1 MNKDIE
7 KLFSFI
13 VEIDKMK
20 TIYRQTYIL
29 AEDRQETD
37 AEHSWHM
44 AIMVPLLSKYSNE
57 PIDEGHTIKLCLA
70 HDLVEIYA
78 GDTYCYD
85 AKASEDKED
94 REKASAEKLFSMLD
108 EPLKT
113 EIHSLW
119 LELSGRFE
127 IQPVPGQQP
136 YRVRG
141 KYGFFLRLYFWY
153 YLFCGL
159 DSLRRHLPGFSADA
173 GLSARPGSGR
183 HGYAAV
189 LLSGSGHSLPVQ
201 RGAH

>member
-1 MNKDIE
+1 MYEDIE

-44 AIMVPLLSKYSNE
+44 AMMVPLLSKYSNE

-85 AKASEDKED
+85 AKASEDKEA
-94 REKASAEKLFSMLD
+94 REIASAEKLFSMLD

-119 LELSGRFE
+119 LEFEAGQTSEAKFAAAMDRVQPLLLNLERNGRSWIRNGIYFSQVEKRIEKIKDGSEVLHE
-127 IQPVPGQQP
+127 IIHKRISEAKEKGWL
-136 YRVRG
+136 
-141 KYGFFLRLYFWY
+141 K
-153 YLFCGL
+153 
-159 DSLRRHLPGFSADA
+159 S
-173 GLSARPGSGR
+173 
-183 HGYAAV
+183 
-189 LLSGSGHSLPVQ
+189 
-201 RGAH
+201 

>member
-1 MNKDIE
+1 MNADIE

-29 AEDRQETD
+29 NEDRQETD

-57 PIDEGHTIKLCLA
+57 PIDEGHTIKLCLT

-85 AKASEDKED
+85 AKAGEDKEE

-113 EIHSLW
+113 EIYSLW
-119 LELSGRFE
+119 LEFEAGQTPEAKFAAAMDRVQPLLLNLERNGRSWIRNGIHFSQVENRISKIKDGSE
-127 IQPVPGQQP
+127 ILHAIIHE
-136 YRVRG
+136 RITE
-141 KYGFFLRLYFWY
+141 
-153 YLFCGL
+153 
-159 DSLRRHLPGFSADA
+159 
-173 GLSARPGSGR
+173 AREKGW
-183 HGYAAV
+183 
-189 LLSGSGHSLPVQ
+189 LKE
-201 RGAH
+201 

>member
-119 LELSGRFE
+119 LEFEAGQTSEAKFAAAMDRVQPLLLNLERNGRSWIRNGIYFSQVEKRIEKIKDGSE
-127 IQPVPGQQP
+127 ILHKIIHERISEAKDKGWL
-136 YRVRG
+136 
-141 KYGFFLRLYFWY
+141 K
-153 YLFCGL
+153 
-159 DSLRRHLPGFSADA
+159 S
-173 GLSARPGSGR
+173 
-183 HGYAAV
+183 
-189 LLSGSGHSLPVQ
+189 
-201 RGAH
+201 

>member
-1 MNKDIE
+1 MHADIE

-20 TIYRQTYIL
+20 TVYRQTYIL
-29 AEDRQETD
+29 NEDRQETD

-85 AKASEDKED
+85 AKAGEDKEE
-94 REKASAEKLFSMLD
+94 REKASAKKLFSMLD
-108 EPLKT
+108 EPLRT

-119 LELSGRFE
+119 LEFEAGETPEAKFAAAMDRVQPLLLNLERNGRSW
-127 IQPVPGQQP
+127 IRNGI
-136 YRVRG
+136 
-141 KYGFFLRLYFWY
+141 
-153 YLFCGL
+153 
-159 DSLRRHLPGFSADA
+159 HFSQVENRISKIKD
-173 GLSARPGSGR
+173 GSEVLHTIIHERITEAREKGW
-183 HGYAAV
+183 
-189 LLSGSGHSLPVQ
+189 LKD
-201 RGAH
+201 

>member
-119 LELSGRFE
+119 LEFEAGQTPEAKFAAAMDRVQPLLLNLERNGRSW
-127 IQPVPGQQP
+127 IRNGI
-136 YRVRG
+136 
-141 KYGFFLRLYFWY
+141 YFSQVEKRIEKIK
-153 YLFCGL
+153 
-159 DSLRRHLPGFSADA
+159 D
-173 GLSARPGSGR
+173 GSETLHKIIHERISEAKEKGW
-183 HGYAAV
+183 
-189 LLSGSGHSLPVQ
+189 LKS
-201 RGAH
+201 

>member
-1 MNKDIE
+1 MHADIE

-20 TIYRQTYIL
+20 TVYRQTYIL
-29 AEDRQETD
+29 NEDRQETD

-85 AKASEDKED
+85 SKAGEDKKE

-108 EPLKT
+108 EPLRT

-119 LELSGRFE
+119 LEFEAGETPEAKFAAAMDRVQPLLLNLERNGRSW
-127 IQPVPGQQP
+127 IRNGI
-136 YRVRG
+136 
-141 KYGFFLRLYFWY
+141 
-153 YLFCGL
+153 
-159 DSLRRHLPGFSADA
+159 HFSQVENRISKIKD
-173 GLSARPGSGR
+173 GSEVLHTIIHERITEAREKGW
-183 HGYAAV
+183 
-189 LLSGSGHSLPVQ
+189 LKD
-201 RGAH
+201 

>member
-119 LELSGRFE
+119 LEFEAGQTPEAKFAAAMDRVQPLLLNLERNGRSWIRNGIYFSQVEKRIEKIKDGSE
-127 IQPVPGQQP
+127 ILHKIIHERISEAKEKGWL
-136 YRVRG
+136 
-141 KYGFFLRLYFWY
+141 K
-153 YLFCGL
+153 
-159 DSLRRHLPGFSADA
+159 S
-173 GLSARPGSGR
+173 
-183 HGYAAV
+183 
-189 LLSGSGHSLPVQ
+189 
-201 RGAH
+201 

>member
-1 MNKDIE
+1 MHADIE

-20 TIYRQTYIL
+20 TVYRQTYIL
-29 AEDRQETD
+29 NEDRQETD

-85 AKASEDKED
+85 AKAGEDKEE

-108 EPLKT
+108 EPLRT

-119 LELSGRFE
+119 LEFEAGETPEAKFAAAMDRVQPLLLNLERNGRSW
-127 IQPVPGQQP
+127 IRNGI
-136 YRVRG
+136 
-141 KYGFFLRLYFWY
+141 YFSQVENRISKIKDGSEV
-153 YLFCGL
+153 LHTIIHE
-159 DSLRRHLPGFSADA
+159 RITE
-173 GLSARPGSGR
+173 AREKGW
-183 HGYAAV
+183 
-189 LLSGSGHSLPVQ
+189 LKD
-201 RGAH
+201 